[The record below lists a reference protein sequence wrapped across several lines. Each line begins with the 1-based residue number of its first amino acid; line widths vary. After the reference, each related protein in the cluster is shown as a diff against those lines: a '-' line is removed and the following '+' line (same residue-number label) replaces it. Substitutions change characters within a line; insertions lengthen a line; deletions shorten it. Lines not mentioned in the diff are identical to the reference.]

1 MVNCVLI
8 SEEENHITDV
18 QVSISSRSN
27 DLFKVLKGTATFIG
41 QWPEL
46 EVVIMKC
53 RESQFQLLKNN
64 NKLPPPFQDE
74 EVVGPILLIKMDS
87 DAEPRDFTVQEFLEA
102 VPTLSLQE
110 QK

>member
-18 QVSISSRSN
+18 QITVSNRSN
-27 DLFKVLKGTATFIG
+27 DLFRVLKGTATFIG

-53 RESQFQLLKNN
+53 RESNFQLLKNI

-74 EVVGPILLIKMDS
+74 EVFGPILLIRMDS
-87 DAEPRDFTVQEFLEA
+87 DSEPQDFTVQEFLEA
-102 VPTLSLQE
+102 VPMLSLQE
-110 QK
+110 QI